1 MKSLSPLHENIL
13 EALLV
18 VKLLLLWGNG
28 CHSKLLPSTNLF
40 ESHGCLLLRG
50 LSHLL
55 TCPLPLQ
62 YGFLLVLVASLSEN
76 VTAGYLVQ
84 LASRFKAVLGL

>member
-1 MKSLSPLHENIL
+1 MKSLSSLHEHIL

-18 VKLLLLWGNG
+18 VKLLLLWGHR
-28 CHSKLLPSTNLF
+28 CHSKLLSSTNLF
-40 ESHGCLLLRG
+40 KSQWCLLLRG

-55 TCPLPLQ
+55 TCALLLQ
-62 YGFLLVLVASLSEN
+62 YGFLLVLVASLCKN

>member
-18 VKLLLLWGNG
+18 VKLLLLWG
-28 CHSKLLPSTNLF
+28 HRSDSKLLSSTNLF
-40 ESHGCLLLRG
+40 ETQRCFLLCC

-55 TCPLPLQ
+55 ACPLPLQ
-62 YGFLLVLVASLSEN
+62 DGFLLVLVASLSEN